1 MEDSSQWVIIAGGI
15 VFVLGI
21 VAYIVIMLLF
31 PEWVG
36 ITGKVA
42 LEAERAHRGE
52 THEATSTT
60 PPAETPA
67 PATEASKSRNP

>member
-1 MEDSSQWVIIAGGI
+1 MLVDMEDSSQWVIVAGGI

-42 LEAERAHRGE
+42 LEAEQAHRGDSVDSPS
-52 THEATSTT
+52 STQKSNE
-60 PPAETPA
+60 PPS
-67 PATEASKSRNP
+67 TENRS

>member
-52 THEATSTT
+52 TPEATSAPSADEATG
-60 PPAETPA
+60 
-67 PATEASKSRNP
+67 PATEDSKH